1 LHWIDPDTYRSGNR
15 CLNNHLLSGAAEH
28 PAEAIAR
35 PIEANC
41 GYENRSGD
49 PTRNQI
55 KRSFSLSEVIDFFAP
70 PREDFLVGGKPA
82 YMSEG

>member
-1 LHWIDPDTYRSGNR
+1 MMDKDALRIGPDRSGNR

-55 KRSFSLSEVIDFFAP
+55 KRAFSL
-70 PREDFLVGGKPA
+70 
-82 YMSEG
+82 